1 MKSISRL
8 FVVVAL
14 CLVGLLSTHTDVAV
28 ARNAGASSVCG
39 MPPEVSG
46 LLSGVKIYPYECE
59 YGKNPDGIDYY
70 HCFTPDTFSLN
81 TDYYCTVG
89 MDVFAYKQNYSPQ
102 LQFSITAFDETFA
115 SVCNRCARCEGGQMQ
130 VDVALTMSDGEVL
143 SVRGYLVDGR
153 KKEFNTFETVGIG
166 YLFMHFN
173 VFTSNRKSLTG
184 MSDRDRVCYVSQKL
198 RTYDVDRIQVEG
210 FSVKLGKFSTHL
222 TLGLMFDTLEKKTG
236 RNYFRYSAGSGN
248 TGGSVSAT
256 TSAKA
261 TISSITGE
269 YDVWQYG
276 KKGVNVVITFTVSG
290 MRGKTGLAATYYYFR
305 SGDKLKDFNGSYR
318 ATDGQVSASTK
329 FTPLYDSTKYTNLKI
344 FIPYDELHL
353 SSGRSEL
360 KVNVNIFDE
369 NNRCIGISDW
379 LYFWCSV

>member
-1 MKSISRL
+1 MKSVSRL

-28 ARNAGASSVCG
+28 AKNVGEPEVCS
-39 MPPEVSG
+39 MSPEVSG

-59 YGKNPDGIDYY
+59 YIKKSGSDYY
-70 HCFTPDTFSLN
+70 YCFTPDTFSLN

-89 MDVFAYKQNYSPQ
+89 MTVGAYKQDYSPM
-102 LQFSITAFDETFA
+102 LQFKISAGDKTFA
-115 SVCNRCARCEGGQMQ
+115 SLCNRSARCEGEQME
-130 VDVALTMSDGEVL
+130 VDVVLTMSDGERFN
-143 SVRGYLVDGR
+143 VRGYLMDVR
-153 KKEFNTFETVGIG
+153 KEEFNTLESLGIG
-166 YLFMHFN
+166 VLYVHFN

-184 MSDRDRVCYVSQKL
+184 MSDRDRIRYVSQKL
-198 RTYDVDRIQVEG
+198 RTYNIDRINFEG
-210 FSVKLGKFSTHL
+210 FSLELKKFPTQF

-236 RNYFRYSAGSGN
+236 RNYFRYSVGSGN

-256 TSAKA
+256 TQAKA

-305 SGDKLKDFNGSYR
+305 SGDKLKDFNGAYR